1 MNDPQQKVL
10 NVGGNSKKIAIPA
23 QYDGWQ
29 HDLLDIDPSNGP
41 DIIADAREISALPA
55 ASYDAVYCSHNLEHY
70 YLHDARK
77 VLAGFK
83 HVLKP
88 AGHAYIQVPD
98 IQQLMQH
105 VVAEKLDIL
114 DVLYQSRMGPI
125 RVCDVLYGHQGKIED
140 SGEEYFAHKMGYM
153 PASLQTLV
161 LSAGFAVAAL
171 SASSFNVT
179 AIAFMQQPTEKEM
192 SMFDIKFQN

>member
-10 NVGGNSKKIAIPA
+10 NVGGNSKKIAIPT

-41 DIIADAREISALPA
+41 DIIADAREMSALPA

-70 YLHDARK
+70 YLHEAKK

-98 IQQLMQH
+98 IQQLMQQ

-114 DVLYQSRMGPI
+114 DILYQSPMGPI

-153 PASLQTLV
+153 PSSLQTLV
-161 LSAGFAVAAL
+161 LSAGFAVVAL
-171 SASSFNVT
+171 SVSSLNIT
-179 AIAFMQQPTEKEM
+179 AIAFMQQPTEQEM
-192 SMFDIKFQN
+192 SIFDIKFQN